1 MSLRTRLTIGTV
13 ATLAIAICIGLV
25 ASYIV
30 VRGQLRS
37 EIDKSLK
44 ERAGALATVTQR
56 TPGPLTSVPPSKLRF
71 PPPRFGAAA
80 GYVQI
85 VGQGKIGLPFGES
98 THLPTQGAAA
108 VASGQ
113 RAPFYQDATVSG
125 THLRIYTSRI
135 NKTTAV
141 EIARPLTEVDSALH
155 RIRLYFLIA
164 ALAALAGAAAVGTA
178 VARAALRPVE
188 RLTEHAERIAATGNL
203 TERTNERRSD
213 ELGRLAHAFNTM
225 LDALSRSVS
234 AQRQLVGDASHELR
248 TPLAAARANL
258 ELVQL
263 HEQLPLEERRRLL
276 DDAEAELREMTSLI
290 EGLVELAH
298 ADAATPQM
306 QPVRLD
312 HLVEEVVSAA
322 ERRSNLTFQT
332 ELEPTLVNGAPDP
345 LTRSIT
351 NLVDNAVKWSG
362 ESQPVEVTLREGTL
376 TVRDHGP
383 GIDPAD
389 LPHIFD
395 RFYRAPAARSLPGSG
410 LGLAIVRQ
418 VAEAHGGTVTA
429 EPANGGGTLF
439 RFSLPLLHER
449 TGEKG
454 AVASGT
460 RASGSLPAESSR
472 LGLRSGPTCVS
483 PFPTDP
489 ADTGVREGTN
499 AAGFLNRVRKFDSC
513 WGHYHL

>member
-1 MSLRTRLTIGTV
+1 VSLRARLTIGMV
-13 ATLAIAICIGLV
+13 GTLAVAICVGLL

-30 VRGQLRS
+30 VRGQLVS

-44 ERAGALATVTQR
+44 DRASALATFTQGA
-56 TPGPLTSVPPSKLRF
+56 PGPFSSNLNF

-85 VGQGKIGLPFGES
+85 VGQGQISLPSGER
-98 THLPTQGAAA
+98 TRLPIEGALA
-108 VASGQ
+108 VASGS
-113 RAPFYQDATVSG
+113 RASFFRNATVSG
-125 THLRIYTSRI
+125 AHLRIYTARI

-141 EIARPLTEVDSALH
+141 EIARPLTEVDGALA
-155 RIRLYFLIA
+155 RIRLYFLVA

-178 VARAALRPVE
+178 VARGALRPVK
-188 RLTEHAERIAATGNL
+188 RLTEHAERIAETGNL
-203 TERTNERRSD
+203 AERTNERRSD

-276 DDAEAELREMTSLI
+276 ADAEVELREMTDLI
-290 EGLVELAH
+290 EGLVELARV
-298 ADAATPQM
+298 DAATPDR

-312 HLVEEVVSAA
+312 HLVEEVADAA
-322 ERRSNLTFQT
+322 ERRSNVTFQT
-332 ELEPTLVNGAPDP
+332 ELQPTFVNAAPGP
-345 LTRSIT
+345 LTRAIA

-362 ESQPVEVTLREGTL
+362 ESKTVEVAVRDGTV

-395 RFYRAPAARSLPGSG
+395 RFYRAPAARTLPGSG

-418 VAEAHGGTVTA
+418 VAEACGGAVTA
-429 EPANGGGTLF
+429 EPAGGGGALFTL
-439 RFSLPLLHER
+439 
-449 TGEKG
+449 
-454 AVASGT
+454 
-460 RASGSLPAESSR
+460 SLPALDETVDEKEIASQPTRAGCAVPSR
-472 LGLRSGPTCVS
+472 SRKQ
-483 PFPTDP
+483 
-489 ADTGVREGTN
+489 
-499 AAGFLNRVRKFDSC
+499 RVRS
-513 WGHYHL
+513 WST